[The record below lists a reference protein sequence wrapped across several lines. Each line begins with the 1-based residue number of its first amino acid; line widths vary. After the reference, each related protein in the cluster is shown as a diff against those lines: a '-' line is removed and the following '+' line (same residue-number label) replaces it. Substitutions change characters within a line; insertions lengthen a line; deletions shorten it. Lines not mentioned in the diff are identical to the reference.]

1 MFAELEEFYQELETL
16 DVWLDQAIEKTQ
28 DLQSLQADIDTQ
40 YQAFKVTRQRDKQIL
55 KLTTLNQIETNKVK
69 KEHCLIRQD
78 NTIYTFL
85 K

>member
-40 YQAFKVTRQRDKQIL
+40 YQAFKVT
-55 KLTTLNQIETNKVK
+55 
-69 KEHCLIRQD
+69 
-78 NTIYTFL
+78 
-85 K
+85 